1 MKTVFLATVAAVVL
15 SGSAF
20 ALGGVN
26 GTSLNL
32 AGVNGTSFNLSGEWL
47 GVEFSAVVDLNS
59 LRLLAQRSGIDRL
72 SDICSARPHRCGRCT
87 RLC

>member
-1 MKTVFLATVAAVVL
+1 MKTVFLAAVVAITV

-32 AGVNGTSFNLSGEWL
+32 SGINGTSLNLSGVNGTRLNSP
-47 GVEFSAVVDLNS
+47 AVVDLNS
-59 LRLLAQRSGIDRL
+59 LRLLHAAIR
-72 SDICSARPHRCGRCT
+72 H
-87 RLC
+87 

>member
-1 MKTVFLATVAAVVL
+1 MKTVFLAGVAAVAL

-32 AGVNGTSFNLSGEWL
+32 SGVNGTSFNLSGVNGSGL
-47 GVEFSAVVDLNS
+47 NSPAAVDLNS
-59 LRLLAQRSGIDRL
+59 LRLMRAVIR
-72 SDICSARPHRCGRCT
+72 H
-87 RLC
+87 

>member
-1 MKTVFLATVAAVVL
+1 MITTWKQSEDIPMKAVLLAAVAAVAL

-32 AGVNGTSFNLSGEWL
+32 SGVNGTSFNLSGGNGSGL
-47 GVEFSAVVDLNS
+47 NSPAVVDFNS
-59 LRLLAQRSGIDRL
+59 LRLLRAAIR
-72 SDICSARPHRCGRCT
+72 H
-87 RLC
+87 

>member
-1 MKTVFLATVAAVVL
+1 MKTIFLATVAAVVL

-32 AGVNGTSFNLSGEWL
+32 SGVNGTSLNLSGMNGSAL
-47 GVEFSAVVDLNS
+47 NSPAVVDLNS
-59 LRLLAQRSGIDRL
+59 LRLLRAAIR
-72 SDICSARPHRCGRCT
+72 H
-87 RLC
+87 